1 MEQGRLKP
9 ELGYYTLA
17 GHTNNPRDLVQEALD
32 AERLGL
38 GSAFI
43 SERFNLK
50 DASTLSG
57 AVGAVSER
65 LGIATGATNHNTRHP
80 LVTATYATTMHRL
93 TGGRFALGL
102 GRGFDGLFDAM
113 GLPRI
118 TMKGMEDFC
127 GIMRRLWQGETVL
140 GHDGPAGKYPW
151 LAQDPAFKEDVP
163 LMLCALGPKTLE
175 FAGRV
180 FDGVILHTFFTD
192 ETLAECVRLV
202 RKGAEDAGKD
212 PASVRVWSV
221 LATIGDHL
229 SYDLTMKKTVGRMAT
244 YLQAYGD
251 ILVSVNGWDK
261 AVLERFR
268 ADPFVANFKGALD
281 AKASTEELERVAPLI
296 PEAWLAASAMGS
308 PEQCAKRVVD
318 QFDCGADGVILHGAS
333 PAELEPIVKAYEAIR
348 PAARFE
354 GRVANPGR

>member
-1 MEQGRLKP
+1 
-9 ELGYYTLA
+9 
-17 GHTNNPRDLVQEALD
+17 
-32 AERLGL
+32 
-38 GSAFI
+38 
-43 SERFNLK
+43 
-50 DASTLSG
+50 
-57 AVGAVSER
+57 
-65 LGIATGATNHNTRHP
+65 
-80 LVTATYATTMHRL
+80 MHRL

-140 GHDGPAGKYPW
+140 GHDGPAGTYPW
-151 LAQDPAFKEDVP
+151 LAQDPAFREDIP

-202 RKGAEDAGKD
+202 RKGAADAGKD

-261 AVLERFR
+261 GVLERFR

-318 QFDCGADGVILHGAS
+318 QFACGADGVILHGAS

-348 PAARFE
+348 PHARFE

>member
-1 MEQGRLKP
+1 
-9 ELGYYTLA
+9 
-17 GHTNNPRDLVQEALD
+17 
-32 AERLGL
+32 
-38 GSAFI
+38 
-43 SERFNLK
+43 
-50 DASTLSG
+50 
-57 AVGAVSER
+57 
-65 LGIATGATNHNTRHP
+65 
-80 LVTATYATTMHRL
+80 
-93 TGGRFALGL
+93 
-102 GRGFDGLFDAM
+102 
-113 GLPRI
+113 
-118 TMKGMEDFC
+118 
-127 GIMRRLWQGETVL
+127 
-140 GHDGPAGKYPW
+140 
-151 LAQDPAFKEDVP
+151 
-163 LMLCALGPKTLE
+163 
-175 FAGRV
+175 
-180 FDGVILHTFFTD
+180 LHTFFTD

-202 RKGAEDAGKD
+202 RKGAADAGKD

-333 PAELEPIVKAYEAIR
+333 PA
-348 PAARFE
+348 
-354 GRVANPGR
+354 